1 MEGYERWANLQ
12 GYRLDEMENEEVL
25 KKAQIDELEPD
36 ALLEKVE

>member
-1 MEGYERWANLQ
+1 MKVGGNLQ
-12 GYRLDEMENEEVL
+12 GYRLDEMENNEVL